1 MSRNTRISRNRT
13 KNKRNRSLKQKNNRQ
28 RLSRNRRR
36 QRSSRNRR
44 RQRLSR
50 NRRQRGGFF
59 TTSVA
64 PVQENP
70 VTTSTIADVSTGQDC
85 NLRNDASIFQS
96 TFENA
101 TNDVSPNLDNY
112 LLVNNDVFVSP
123 Q

>member
-1 MSRNTRISRNRT
+1 MSKNTRSSRNRT

-36 QRSSRNRR
+36 QRLSRNRR

-59 TTSVA
+59 TTAVTPA
-64 PVQENP
+64 QESP

-101 TNDVSPNLDNY
+101 SSNVAPSLDNY
-112 LLVNNDVFVSP
+112 LLVNNNVYVS

>member
-1 MSRNTRISRNRT
+1 MSKNTRSSRNRT

-36 QRSSRNRR
+36 QR
-44 RQRLSR
+44 LSR

-59 TTSVA
+59 TTAVTPA
-64 PVQENP
+64 QESP

-101 TNDVSPNLDNY
+101 SSNVAPSLDNY
-112 LLVNNDVFVSP
+112 LLVNNNVYVS